1 MPTQRGKDRRL
12 NMHANNFP
20 ASIQGTVYGVILN
33 DHGSIQRMGAALQEA
48 PYKAPPRAPVMYIKP
63 ANTLAANG
71 SVVTLPQGATQVE
84 IGATVGL
91 IMGAQAS
98 RLTTQNALAAVQGCV
113 AVADLSLPH
122 TSYYRPA
129 VREKCFDG
137 SCVFAK
143 TVANAASAQNLAARH
158 VQTRVNGKEVGQW
171 SLNDLIRTAPELLR
185 DVTEF
190 MTLNRGDVLLLGVQW
205 QAPTASP
212 GDVVKISVADV
223 GQLEFSIVSEARGA
237 A

>member
-12 NMHANNFP
+12 NMRANNFP

-33 DHGSIQRMGAALQEA
+33 DRGSIQRMGAALQEA

-113 AVADLSLPH
+113 VVADLSLPH

-158 VQTRVNGKEVGQW
+158 VQTLVNGKEVGQW

-212 GDVVKISVADV
+212 GDVVKVSVHDV

>member
-1 MPTQRGKDRRL
+1 
-12 NMHANNFP
+12 MHANNFP
-20 ASIQGTVYGVILN
+20 ASIQGTVYGVVLN
-33 DHGSIQRMGAALQEA
+33 DRGSIQRMGAALQEA

-71 SVVTLPQGATQVE
+71 SVVTLPLGATQVE

-91 IMGAQAS
+91 VMGVQAS
-98 RLTTQNALAAVQGCV
+98 HLTTQNALTAVQGCV
-113 AVADLSLPH
+113 VVADLSLPH

-137 SCVFAK
+137 SCVFAE
-143 TVANAASAQNLAARH
+143 TAANAASTQNLAALH
-158 VQTRVNGKEVGQW
+158 VQTLVNGEEVGQW

-190 MTLNRGDVLLLGVQW
+190 MTLSRGDVLLLGVQW

-212 GDVVKISVADV
+212 GDVVKVSVHDV